1 MFKKLVL
8 ILAVLTLAA
17 YAGTVPAGGHYKITL
32 YEPAAVA
39 GTVLPAGIY
48 KLDLKDA
55 KLTILGEYSKT
66 PVEITVK
73 VETVDKK
80 FDGTSSNRVVG

>member
-1 MFKKLVL
+1 MFKKLVF
-8 ILAVLTLAA
+8 ILAVLGLVAF
-17 YAGTVPAGGHYKITL
+17 AGTVSGGGHYRITL

-55 KLTILGEYSKT
+55 KLTIVGENSKT
-66 PVEITVK
+66 PV
-73 VETVDKK
+73 
-80 FDGTSSNRVVG
+80 